1 MKGGHFVY
9 MLMNAART
17 IYTGYAT
24 DVARR
29 LAQHN
34 GEKPGGAKFTR
45 GRGPW
50 RLVHAEEHASKG
62 AAQKREA
69 ALKRDR
75 GFKATLKRAA
85 KPVRPPRRAAL

>member
-1 MKGGHFVY
+1 MTGGHFVY
-9 MLMNAART
+9 MLMNSART

-50 RLVHAEEHASKG
+50 RLVHAEEHASKS

-75 GFKATLKRAA
+75 KFKATLKSAA
-85 KPVRPPRRAAL
+85 KPARPPRRATP

>member
-1 MKGGHFVY
+1 MRGSHFVY

-50 RLVHAEEHASKG
+50 RLVHAEELPSKS

-75 GFKATLKRAA
+75 RFKATLKSAA
-85 KPVRPPRRAAL
+85 GPVRPPRRAAP

>member
-1 MKGGHFVY
+1 MSARHFVY
-9 MLMNAART
+9 MLMNKART
-17 IYTGYAT
+17 IYTGYTT
-24 DVARR
+24 DPARR

-34 GEKPGGAKFTR
+34 GDQPGGAKFTR

-50 RLVHAEEHASKG
+50 IEVHREELASKS

-75 GFKATLKRAA
+75 RFKAALKA
-85 KPVRPPRRAAL
+85 KR

>member
-1 MKGGHFVY
+1 MGGHFVY

-17 IYTGYAT
+17 IYTGYAI

-50 RLVHAEEHASKG
+50 RIVHMEELPSKS

-75 GFKATLKRAA
+75 KFKTSLKTAA
-85 KPVRPPRRAAL
+85 QPARRPRRATT

>member
-1 MKGGHFVY
+1 MKGNHFVY

-50 RLVHAEEHASKG
+50 RLVHAEELPSKS

-75 GFKATLKRAA
+75 SFKATLKSAA
-85 KPVRPPRRAAL
+85 SPVRPPRRAAP

>member
-9 MLMNAART
+9 MLMNPART

-24 DVARR
+24 DIARR

-50 RLVHAEEHASKG
+50 RLVHAEEHASKS

-75 GFKATLKRAA
+75 GFKATLKCAATRA
-85 KPVRPPRRAAL
+85 RPPRRAAP

>member
-50 RLVHAEEHASKG
+50 RLVHTEEHASKS

-75 GFKATLKRAA
+75 KFKATLKSAA
-85 KPVRPPRRAAL
+85 KRARPPRRAVP

>member
-34 GEKPGGAKFTR
+34 GEKSGGAKFTR

-50 RLVHAEEHASKG
+50 QLVHTEELPSKS

-75 GFKATLKRAA
+75 RFKATLKSAA
-85 KPVRPPRRAAL
+85 KPAHPPRRATP

>member
-1 MKGGHFVY
+1 MTGGHFVY
-9 MLMNAART
+9 MLMNSART

-50 RLVHAEEHASKG
+50 WLVHAEEHASKS

-75 GFKATLKRAA
+75 KFKATLKSAA
-85 KPVRPPRRAAL
+85 KPARPSRRATP